1 MATEPPPKRA
11 KTDVETHPEVRPVPS
26 LNGEGSSGGGG
37 DSPYDDNDAHP
48 LLDPISPDALR
59 RSDELAASYRDA
71 KPYPHGLIRSF
82 CKEGFLGKRSARAA
96 SNNESIKI

>member
-11 KTDVETHPEVRPVPS
+11 KTDGETPEVQPVPS

-37 DSPYDDNDAHP
+37 DSYSDAHP
-48 LLDPISPDALR
+48 LLDPISPDPLR

-71 KPYPHGLIRSF
+71 TPYPHGLIRSF
-82 CKEGFLGKRSARAA
+82 CKEGFLGKSGIASRSTDY
-96 SNNESIKI
+96 